1 MYFVLF
7 QSLMFIV
14 ICLMVQHMVKFI
26 NVSWVL
32 KSGKYSAVIKNRV
45 INLPTRQIEGMRFEQ
60 N

>member
-1 MYFVLF
+1 
-7 QSLMFIV
+7 MFIV